1 MATRGADLEGK
12 VFLVTGA
19 TEGFGKAAAKDF
31 ARRGATL
38 VLVGRNKEKSE
49 RVVAEVKAASGNQK
63 VQLLIGDLSLI
74 ADARAVADAFRARHA
89 RLDVLVNNAGAVFQD
104 RQVSV
109 DGLELTFALDHL
121 SYFLLTVELLGL
133 LRATPRAR
141 VVSTSS
147 GGHAM
152 GKIDLQTIATREH
165 GYTPFGAYC
174 DAKLANILFTREL
187 ARRLQGTGGT
197 ANCFHPGWVASGFAL
212 NNPGLVSRV
221 LSVVAPVLART
232 PEKGA
237 DTLIWLATSPE
248 AAAHTGEYFSD
259 REVTRTAR
267 LARDSRLAGELWAL
281 SERLCGLAATSSA
294 A

>member
-1 MATRGADLEGK
+1 MPEHLKGK
-12 VFLVTGA
+12 SFLVTGA
-19 TEGFGKAAAKDF
+19 TEGIGKAAARHF
-31 ARRGATL
+31 ASRGADLT
-38 VLVGRNKEKSE
+38 LVGRNPGKTARLVEELRKETGNT
-49 RVVAEVKAASGNQK
+49 EVRA
-63 VQLLIGDLSLI
+63 LLGDLSSL
-74 ADARAVADAFRARHA
+74 AEVRRVAAEFRARSQ